1 MSEEGGFGGL
11 KVAAFESRMEAEMRR
26 LIARFDGEPQVAP
39 ALREIP
45 LEDNHAVFEFGDR
58 LLAGNL
64 DMVILLTGVGSRTL
78 VAVLE
83 TRHPLATITQ
93 ALARITLVV
102 RGPKPLAALRE
113 LGLTPEITVPEPNTW
128 RDILQVLDAKRNL
141 AGVRIAVQEYG
152 ASNQDL
158 LKGLRERGAN
168 VTPVPVYRWALP
180 ADLRPLRKLLDT
192 ILAGEV
198 DVALVTNAAQV
209 DHIMQVLAE
218 AQQVDAFRHALAR
231 MVLASVGPTAS
242 ERLRSYGLPVDLEP
256 SHPKMGLLVKEAS
269 EQAAALL
276 ARKRQSTK

>member
-1 MSEEGGFGGL
+1 MSEAGGFGGL
-11 KVAAFESRMEAEMRR
+11 NVAAFESRMEAEMRR
-26 LIARFDGEPQVAP
+26 LIARFGGDPQVAP

-64 DMVILLTGVGSRTL
+64 DMVILLTGVGSRAL
-78 VAVLE
+78 VEVLQ

-102 RGPKPLAALRE
+102 RGPKPLATLRE

-128 RDILQVLDAKRNL
+128 RDLLQVLDAKRNL

-276 ARKRQSTK
+276 ARKRQGTR